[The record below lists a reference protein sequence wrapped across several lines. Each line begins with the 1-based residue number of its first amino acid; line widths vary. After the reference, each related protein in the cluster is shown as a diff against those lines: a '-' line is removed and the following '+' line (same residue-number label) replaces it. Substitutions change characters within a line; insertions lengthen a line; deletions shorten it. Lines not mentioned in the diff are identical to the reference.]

1 MNSQQKHMERLLD
14 SIQQEF
20 KRLNT
25 IQDEIGLQTEDKD
38 ASNTNFF
45 DAVIKFANE
54 KVNQVEQRKQHI
66 IDEAEATQTSI
77 LSYKKLM
84 GEFASDRAVLDPSK
98 SLQANLDDLLEELT
112 VVKEKY
118 QERLVV
124 VEEQYLQLKEFKQAM
139 GDFVDTSM
147 LKDSKIDVSSTAVE
161 AIDKEITRC
170 EVEYMRRKEIVDD
183 GVERICSL
191 LTQLGLQAERDRD
204 RIIELF
210 QIENDPNEKMHLCN
224 MLVSD
229 DFMGYIAKRTQELEE
244 QKQQVE
250 SRKEEIIVSLKHL
263 WNRLHIDQQECQV
276 FLMANRGLTTKDLDK
291 FEAELARLNA
301 LKQER
306 IGDFLQ
312 TAKEELVSL
321 WDKLYYTDK
330 QRAQFQPDICQ
341 DHVTDVVLEAYEN
354 EISRLQLELEDSR
367 YILELIEKHMKLKKE
382 VEEFEATTSDPNRLF
397 GKGNRDPGRLLR
409 EERFRKRISRE
420 LPKVVKELEGA
431 LLEYEALKS
440 RPFLVYGKSYFEVIY
455 NDADQ
460 ASESTLV
467 EKPKT
472 PRREQNQSSLFPR
485 TPRRHEQT
493 TSVLRKP
500 MTSPR
505 PTKTKRLI
513 FNTPQ
518 FQRAKSFSLT
528 TTTTTAADTNIDTS
542 TSILHKVRAK
552 NSRHREQKPIKRGH
566 IFDDE
571 DDEDEDDFY
580 PNAGPQNENKA
591 PHHIKPHTLKRR
603 KQHNQTAIGSQ
614 PESDIALDLGIFD
627 DGPDLSDMSEID
639 AD

>member
-1 MNSQQKHMERLLD
+1 MDSQQQQTERLID

-25 IQDEIGLQTEDKD
+25 IQDEIGLQTEAKD
-38 ASNTNFF
+38 ASNANFF
-45 DAVIKFANE
+45 DAVTSFANE
-54 KVNQVEQRKQHI
+54 KVNQMEKQKQRI
-66 IDEAEATQTSI
+66 IDEVEAAQTSI

-98 SLQANLDDLLEELT
+98 SLQANLDDLQKELA

-118 QERLVV
+118 QERLVA

-147 LKDSKIDVSSTAVE
+147 LKDTNVDVSSTAVE
-161 AIDKEITRC
+161 TIDKEIARC

-183 GVERICSL
+183 CVERICSML
-191 LTQLGLQAERDRD
+191 NQLGLQAERDRD

-210 QIENDPNEKMHLCN
+210 LIENDPHEKMHLCN

-229 DFMGYIAKRTQELEE
+229 DFMKYMAKRIKELDE

-250 SRKEEIIVSLKHL
+250 SRKEEMIASLKHL
-263 WNRLHIDQQECQV
+263 WNRLHIDQQECEV

-291 FEAELARLNA
+291 FEAELTKLNA

-330 QRAQFQPDICQ
+330 QRAQFQPDQCQ

-367 YILELIEKHMKLKKE
+367 YILELIEKHMRLKKE

-440 RPFLVYGKSYFEVIY
+440 RPFLVYGKSYFNVIY

-460 ASESTLV
+460 ESESTLV

-472 PRREQNQSSLFPR
+472 PRREQNQTSLLPR
-485 TPRRHEQT
+485 TPRRPEQI
-493 TSVLRKP
+493 TSMLRKP

-528 TTTTTAADTNIDTS
+528 TTTADTKIDTS
-542 TSILHKVRAK
+542 TSILHKVRAR

-566 IFDDE
+566 IFDDDDDE
-571 DDEDEDDFY
+571 DEDEDDFY
-580 PNAGPQNENKA
+580 PGAGSQNENKA

-603 KQHNQTAIGSQ
+603 KQHNQTAVGSQ
-614 PESDIALDLGIFD
+614 PEGDIALDLGIFD

-639 AD
+639 AE

>member
-1 MNSQQKHMERLLD
+1 MDSQQQHMDRLLD

-38 ASNTNFF
+38 ASNANFF
-45 DAVIKFANE
+45 GAVIKFANE
-54 KVNQVEQRKQHI
+54 KVNQVEQQKQHI
-66 IDEAEATQTSI
+66 IDQAEAAQTSI

-98 SLQANLDDLLEELT
+98 SLQANLDDLQKELA
-112 VVKEKY
+112 VVKERY

-147 LKDSKIDVSSTAVE
+147 LKDTKIDVSSSAVE

-170 EVEYMRRKEIVDD
+170 EVEYMQRKEIVDN
-183 GVERICSL
+183 GVERICSML
-191 LTQLGLQAERDRD
+191 AQLGLPAERDRD

-229 DFMGYIAKRTQELEE
+229 DFMKYIAKRIRELEE

-250 SRKEEIIVSLKHL
+250 SRKEEMIVSLKHL
-263 WNRLHIDQQECQV
+263 WNRLHIDQQECEV

-291 FEAELARLNA
+291 FEAELTKLNA

-312 TAKEELVSL
+312 TAKEELASL

-330 QRAQFQPDICQ
+330 QRAQFQPDQHQ

-440 RPFLVYGKSYFEVIY
+440 RPFLVYGRPYFDVIY

-460 ASESTLV
+460 VSESTLV

-472 PRREQNQSSLFPR
+472 PRRDQSQTSLFPR

-493 TSVLRKP
+493 ASMLRKP

-528 TTTTTAADTNIDTS
+528 TTTADTKIDTS
-542 TSILHKVRAK
+542 ASILHKVRAR

-571 DDEDEDDFY
+571 DDDEDDEDQDNFY
-580 PNAGPQNENKA
+580 SGSSQNENKA
-591 PHHIKPHTLKRR
+591 PHHIKPHALKRR
-603 KQHNQTAIGSQ
+603 KQHNQMAIGSQ
-614 PESDIALDLGIFD
+614 PESDLALDLGIFD

>member
-1 MNSQQKHMERLLD
+1 MDSQQQHMDRLLD

-25 IQDEIGLQTEDKD
+25 IQDEIGLHTEAKD

-45 DAVIKFANE
+45 NAVIKFAND
-54 KVNQVEQRKQHI
+54 KVNQVEQQKQHI
-66 IDEAEATQTSI
+66 MDEAEAAQTSI

-98 SLQANLDDLLEELT
+98 SLQANLDDLQKELA

-147 LKDSKIDVSSTAVE
+147 LKDTHIDVSSPAVD

-170 EVEYMRRKEIVDD
+170 EMEYMRRKEIVDD
-183 GVERICSL
+183 GAERICSL
-191 LTQLGLQAERDRD
+191 LSQLGLQAERDRD

-229 DFMGYIAKRTQELEE
+229 DFMKYMAKRNRELEE

-250 SRKEEIIVSLKHL
+250 SRKGDLVASLKHL
-263 WNRLHIDQQECQV
+263 WNRLHIDQQECDV

-291 FEAELARLNA
+291 FEAELTKLNA

-312 TAKEELVSL
+312 TAKEELASL

-330 QRAQFQPDICQ
+330 QRAQFQPDQGQ

-367 YILELIEKHMKLKKE
+367 YILELIEKHMKLKRE

-440 RPFLVYGKSYFEVIY
+440 RPFLVYGKPYFDVIY
-455 NDADQ
+455 SDVDQ

-472 PRREQNQSSLFPR
+472 PRREQNQTSILPR

-518 FQRAKSFSLT
+518 FHRAKSFSLT
-528 TTTTTAADTNIDTS
+528 TTTNADTKIDTS
-542 TSILHKVRAK
+542 ASILHKVRAR

-571 DDEDEDDFY
+571 DDDDEDEDDFY
-580 PNAGPQNENKA
+580 SNTSSQNENKA
-591 PHHIKPHTLKRR
+591 PHHIKPHALKRR
-603 KQHNQTAIGSQ
+603 KQHNQTAIGAQ